1 MTKVKKMTKQKKERR
16 GLTLSQ
22 RKSAVGLLFI
32 SPFLIGFIFFFATPL
47 YQSLVYSFSNLT
59 VTATGFTLDFIGM
72 DNYNKALKVDPD
84 FIPNLLKTIVQ
95 MVSKVPVIIIFSF
108 FAASLLNQKFKGR
121 GFARSV
127 LFLPVILTSG
137 IIMSMEHSDLLLSSA
152 QSVAEEEIER
162 GSSSMMTLF
171 QFRQLL
177 YSINIPIPIVS
188 FIVLAV
194 DQIYEVVI
202 ASGVQILIFLAGLQ
216 SIPRSLYE
224 ASTMDGATGWENF
237 WKITFPMVS
246 PLILVNMVYTVINTF
261 TSPGNEMMSMIQSTI
276 FSQSQFGFGS
286 AMAWLYFLATALI
299 LAIFSIIVMKL
310 IAKYQQ

>member
-32 SPFLIGFIFFFATPL
+32 SPFLIGFILFFATPL
-47 YQSLVYSFSNLT
+47 YQSLIYSFSNLT
-59 VTATGFTLDFIGM
+59 VTATGFTLDFIGI

-194 DQIYEVVI
+194 DHIYEVVI

-261 TSPGNEMMSMIQSTI
+261 TSPGNEMMSMI
-276 FSQSQFGFGS
+276 
-286 AMAWLYFLATALI
+286 
-299 LAIFSIIVMKL
+299 
-310 IAKYQQ
+310 